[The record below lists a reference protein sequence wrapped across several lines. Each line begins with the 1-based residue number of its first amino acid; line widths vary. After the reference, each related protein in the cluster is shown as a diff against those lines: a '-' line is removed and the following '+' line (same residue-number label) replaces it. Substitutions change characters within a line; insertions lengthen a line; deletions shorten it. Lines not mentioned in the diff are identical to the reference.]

1 MYFNDRISHKT
12 GSASYVKRNMN
23 LFINLGIKSQYV
35 LFKIKQFSIALTL
48 LRPQAFSAQSEN
60 SGRFVKELMLT
71 ELFNLKK
78 KYITFVLIK
87 MKQSKPNT
95 YPFKDLLIQY

>member
-1 MYFNDRISHKT
+1 
-12 GSASYVKRNMN
+12 MN

-78 KYITFVLIK
+78 IYNICFDQNETKQPKYLSFLRLIN
-87 MKQSKPNT
+87 P
-95 YPFKDLLIQY
+95 I